1 MSEAEREL
9 RIEIALLRAQLV
21 GIRDYAE
28 TVEQEN
34 RRLTQRIKELD
45 KTEQPG

>member
-1 MSEAEREL
+1 MTPNANEL

-28 TVEQEN
+28 AVEQEN
-34 RRLTQRIKELD
+34 RRLIRRLKELD
-45 KTEQPG
+45 KAEQPG